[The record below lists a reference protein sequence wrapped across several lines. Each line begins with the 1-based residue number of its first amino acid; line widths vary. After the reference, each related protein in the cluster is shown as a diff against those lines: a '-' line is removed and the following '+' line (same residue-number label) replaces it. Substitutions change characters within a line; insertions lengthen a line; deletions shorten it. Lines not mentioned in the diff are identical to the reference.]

1 MLCGIYTKRAIAIP
15 KTYIC
20 YDIMI
25 YNAINTIDLLNE
37 ACIRYT
43 SVMSDTLGITYGTMC
58 IVLYILIPLLWTAM
72 LICSSRLLIISGCS
86 IRNGAKY
93 EDRKHRL
100 GRILFY
106 VGLGIIGATILFLR
120 RYFLLCSTEVVRSDT
135 NINIFSNSPLQIT
148 SEIND

>member
-1 MLCGIYTKRAIAIP
+1 
-15 KTYIC
+15 
-20 YDIMI
+20 MI
-25 YNAINTIDLLNE
+25 YNAINTFDLLND

-135 NINIFSNSPLQIT
+135 NINIFSNLPFQIT

>member
-1 MLCGIYTKRAIAIP
+1 
-15 KTYIC
+15 
-20 YDIMI
+20 MI

-86 IRNGAKY
+86 IRNGVKY

-106 VGLGIIGATILFLR
+106 VGLGIIGATILFYAVTFCYVALK
-120 RYFLLCSTEVVRSDT
+120 
-135 NINIFSNSPLQIT
+135 
-148 SEIND
+148 

>member
-1 MLCGIYTKRAIAIP
+1 
-15 KTYIC
+15 
-20 YDIMI
+20 MI

-43 SVMSDTLGITYGTMC
+43 SVISDTLGKTYGTMC
-58 IVLYILIPLLWTAM
+58 IVLYILIPLLWTAV

-93 EDRKHRL
+93 EDRKHKL

-106 VGLGIIGATILFLR
+106 VGLGIIGTTILFYAVTFCYVALK
-120 RYFLLCSTEVVRSDT
+120 
-135 NINIFSNSPLQIT
+135 
-148 SEIND
+148 